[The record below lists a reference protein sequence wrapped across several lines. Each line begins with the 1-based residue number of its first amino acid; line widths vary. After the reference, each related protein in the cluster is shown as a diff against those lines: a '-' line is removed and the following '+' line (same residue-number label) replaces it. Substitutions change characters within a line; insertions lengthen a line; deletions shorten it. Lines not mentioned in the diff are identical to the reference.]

1 MLVTSVDRLRCY
13 SRASLEPHIKR
24 YTTLQQWEE
33 DQSQEMG
40 SAQASV
46 HAASWLVHP
55 PPRPQLIACDLCSVQ
70 LTTRTTKTTRTEPDS
85 EDDIEARKL
94 RAEEVAALLIAPTCA
109 AGAVD
114 AADNDGVS
122 SLMAARK
129 NGLDGVVKM
138 LLSADAKPHQTY
150 ISPGPSTGMLE
161 RC

>member
-1 MLVTSVDRLRCY
+1 MQRPAYDEDDEDDEDG
-13 SRASLEPHIKR
+13 AS
-24 YTTLQQWEE
+24 
-33 DQSQEMG
+33 
-40 SAQASV
+40 
-46 HAASWLVHP
+46 
-55 PPRPQLIACDLCSVQ
+55 
-70 LTTRTTKTTRTEPDS
+70 DS

-138 LLSADAKPHQTY
+138 LLSAGAKPHQPY